1 MKFRPL
7 LVFCVLFC
15 LVNITSSAHL
25 KKGAPWE
32 LSQILPAL
40 CQLPPVRGPCRGLFY
55 RYFYNNTS
63 SECERF
69 TYSGCQGNANNFET
83 TEICVRI
90 CKPPET
96 R

>member
-15 LVNITSSAHL
+15 VVNITSSAHL
-25 KKGAPWE
+25 KQGAPWE

-40 CQLPPVRGPCRGLFY
+40 CQLPPVRGPCKGLFY
-55 RYFYNNTS
+55 RYFYNDTS

-69 TYSGCQGNANNFET
+69 PYSGCQGNANNFET
-83 TEICVRI
+83 TEMCVRI